1 MEWFNVTIVVSAGIL
16 TVFNLIDR
24 IIQYANKPK
33 ETTDELKRRIEMLE
47 RKTDEDFK
55 RKFDNIDTEIAN
67 LKESNKVIIGGL
79 LSLLEHSIDGNNTDG
94 LKKSK
99 DELTE
104 YLKNK

>member
-33 ETTDELKRRIEMLE
+33 ETTDELKRRIENLE
-47 RKTDEDFK
+47 RKTDEDF
-55 RKFDNIDTEIAN
+55 RQKFDNIDNEISN
-67 LKESNKVIIGGL
+67 LKESNKVLIGGMLAL
-79 LSLLEHSIDGNNTDG
+79 LKHSIDGNNTEG
-94 LKKSK
+94 LRKSEE
-99 DELTE
+99 ELTE